1 MGKKYD
7 LIRKPSAMIQ
17 TNVKELTLTQRKVI
31 NALIH
36 VAQKTGDHKIY
47 SIPLADVR
55 KLCGVSHESN
65 DDVKS
70 QIRALTDIKIEYNY
84 LGKDRDKTWGISVL
98 LAGAE
103 MKPNTGKVRF
113 AFSPFIQEKIL
124 NPEIY
129 APLDVVLIAGLCSTY
144 TIVLYEFL
152 RDYLDS
158 PKVPQME
165 IGEFRALMG
174 IDDVKYKLFK
184 DLRTHVIDKAAA
196 EVNEKTDLLC
206 RYELTKERGNR
217 YAKIQWFVSR
227 KTQRQESDV
236 PLLEDHNYLP
246 AAVLAALPE
255 KHHTEAVFDV
265 LRPYCADPF
274 DEALVVSNVRYAV
287 KNAKRNFRY
296 YLSKALAEDFARAA
310 REGESQERKIVD
322 RDADDRRKEQEDRA
336 AFERECED
344 RYMRLAVADLERL
357 EAEVRSE
364 LRNEGVQDAFMMK
377 GVVKARVID
386 RLMGISGP
394 NEVKQESLF

>member
-1 MGKKYD
+1 MGKKSD

-84 LGKDRDKTWGISVL
+84 LGKDRGKTWGISVL

-152 RDYLDS
+152 RDYLDA
-158 PKVPQME
+158 PKVPVME
-165 IGEFRALMG
+165 IEQFRSLMG
-174 IDDVKYKLFK
+174 IDEGKYKLFK
-184 DLRTHVIDKAAA
+184 DLRTHVIEKAAT
-196 EVNEKTDLLC
+196 EVNEKTDLFC
-206 RYELTKERGNR
+206 SYELTKENGNR
-217 YAKIQWFVSR
+217 YTKIQWIVKR
-227 KTQRQESDV
+227 KATRQENDV

-246 AAVLAALPE
+246 GVVLAALPE
-255 KHHTEAVFDV
+255 KHHTEAVFDI
-265 LRPYCADPF
+265 LRPYCSDLF
-274 DEALVVSNVRYAV
+274 DEAFVISNIRYSI
-287 KNAKRNFRY
+287 KNAKRNFGH
-296 YLSKALAEDFARAA
+296 YLAKALAEDFAKAT
-310 REGESQERKIVD
+310 REGADQEKKIID
-322 RDADDRRKEQEDRA
+322 RTAEDRRREREEQET
-336 AFERECED
+336 FEREGTR
-344 RYMRLAVADLERL
+344 RYEELHVSELERL
-357 EAEVRSE
+357 EAEIKAE
-364 LRNEGVQDAFMMK
+364 LRNEGVEDVFMIK
-377 GVVKARVID
+377 GAIKARIVE
-386 RLMGISGP
+386 RLMGIKRSK
-394 NEVKQESLF
+394 ETKQESLF